1 MRRRTLWVNVG
12 IGVAIAAVLGLIVVS
27 LRPSSQAPEER
38 TVTVARG
45 DVTATVTASGT
56 VERSGVVD
64 LTFATPGTVTSVDVA
79 AGDVVSAG
87 DVVATVDDTAARQQL
102 AAAESTLAQAVQT
115 SASSDASVS
124 SASAALSD
132 ASRVAQQTNKRNKL
146 AVKQAQESLA
156 VAEDLWDDSCLDLTS
171 AMCTNPSAQA
181 QLLSAQ
187 ASVDSA
193 QRAFDSSV
201 ENAAN
206 NAIGYDVAVN
216 QAGESLTQRQNQENS
231 ACEGAGSETAACTSA
246 QTATLA
252 AQQAYDSAVRAR
264 TTGLLVDQQAQQT
277 ASLSLASA
285 NVAVQQAQT
294 ELRKAGDDAVRNA
307 RQALE
312 TAERVYRQGKVAGE
326 QSVSAARASLTS
338 ALASQETV
346 QLPDGAE
353 VTAAQAAIESAE
365 VAVEVAQQAVD
376 DTRLVAPVDG
386 VVGSVSYVVGEVA
399 TASGAQGGITVLPDG
414 PIEVVANFA
423 ESDAAKVRVGSPA
436 TITFDALA
444 GERAEGTVVS
454 IDPVGST
461 SNSGL
466 ITYGVRVQVIDAPTT
481 VREGMTAS
489 VSVLVD
495 EAIDVLV
502 VPQSAVTGTDD
513 RAAVLV
519 QRTEGAETTT
529 DKVRVILGLQG
540 DAGVEITAGVDEG
553 DVLVIP
559 SADDVSFPDGGV
571 PGSES
576 DEDPFGGSDES

>member
-56 VERSGVVD
+56 VERSGVID
-64 LTFATPGTVTSVDVA
+64 LTFTTPGTVTSVNVEP
-79 AGDVVSAG
+79 GDAVSAG
-87 DVVATVDDTAARQQL
+87 MILATIDDTVALQQRAAS
-102 AAAESTLAQAVQT
+102 ESSLAQAVQ
-115 SASSDASVS
+115 SLASTDASVA
-124 SASAALSD
+124 SASTALSD
-132 ASRVAQQTNKRNKL
+132 AKRVAEENNRRNRL
-146 AVKQAQESLA
+146 AVQQAEESLRA
-156 VAEDLWDDSCLDLTS
+156 AQDLWSEACLDPANT
-171 AMCTNPSAQA
+171 ACPNPAAQA
-181 QLLSAQ
+181 QLRSAQ
-187 ASVDSA
+187 ANIDSA
-193 QRAFDSSV
+193 QRTADAAT
-201 ENAAN
+201 ETAAN
-206 NAIGYDVAVN
+206 NAIAYEIAIN
-216 QAGESLTQRQNQENS
+216 QAVATEAQRKVQESTACQDDSSTTVCQNAKAS
-231 ACEGAGSETAACTSA
+231 
-246 QTATLA
+246 TLA
-252 AQQAYDSAVRAR
+252 AQQAVENAQRAK
-264 TTGLLVDQQAQQT
+264 TTGLITDRQAQESSS
-277 ASLSLASA
+277 AALSSAVLSTQQLQGELA
-285 NVAVQQAQT
+285 
-294 ELRKAGDDAVRNA
+294 KAGADAVRSA
-307 RQALE
+307 RQSLE
-312 TAERVYRQGKVAGE
+312 VAERALKQGKATGE
-326 QSVSAARASLTS
+326 QTVRAAQSALNSALAAEEPIEGRDGSETTAGGVAVEAARA
-338 ALASQETV
+338 
-346 QLPDGAE
+346 G
-353 VTAAQAAIESAE
+353 
-365 VAVEVAQQAVD
+365 VEVAQQAVD

-386 VVGSVSYVVGEVA
+386 VVGSVPYVVGEVS
-399 TASGAQGGITVLPDG
+399 TASGTQGGITVLPDG

-423 ESDAAKVRVGSPA
+423 ESDAAKVRVGSSA

-454 IDPVGST
+454 IDPVGTT

-466 ITYGVRVQVIDAPTT
+466 ITYGVRVQVIDAPTM

-495 EAIDVLV
+495 EAVDVLV

-519 QRTEGAETTT
+519 QRTEGAETSTE
-529 DKVRVILGLQG
+529 KVRVVLGLQG

-576 DEDPFGGSDES
+576 DDGPFGDGDDS